1 MGNKLQAF
9 VSNSTVV
16 RVYHGDNGELIQF
29 SDPTPAVQLMR
40 QHPNYLLVYS
50 VVKARQVNTP
60 TGRVLQHRVHIRLVR
75 PGDYLHIGQEYF
87 LVHIPDQYRPRFARY
102 FDFSPKSL
110 AATSTRS
117 KFSSPSSSPLYSPT
131 ASPLYNC
138 SPTASPLHNNH
149 STAPARS
156 FWSSTASPLP
166 SPLPNPP
173 KSRLS
178 GTTRGRTRVSAPLST
193 YTRTPLSGS
202 TRETTRVATPRSKYV
217 PTRMH
222 HGSARDGSSTL
233 RVATPTGAQALSTE
247 SPIRAGSSGT
257 STRDTTKLVDQIRDM
272 QRSSAHP
279 LNRIQSPGRPVAP
292 RRNFSLGSIING
304 QSNSL
309 QESMNLTKS
318 VPSPGRGISP
328 ASMKDPKSG
337 ISKQNLQHR
346 DSPSRSIRS
355 AGRVIPPT
363 VTQDCRKSR
372 TLVSEQNL
380 QQNLNSP
387 SISMMR
393 SPARVAPPTTTQST
407 KGRIMV
413 DQNLQHPHSPR
424 RSMLSPGRMIQPTTS
439 TQHTGHTNSR
449 TTMVEQNLQQQN
461 FHNSPSRSMRSPGRA
476 IQAPNG
482 INQVTTTKG
491 ITLNQRLKSSPKGG
505 GGSQYYHV
513 KKSSPRR
520 TSKWGSG
527 KLNLRQRRSSTRSHL
542 KAYRIVDNSGMEEIG
557 STVPSQPGHEH
568 DGEPTTSTRKSRVAT
583 ATSSAP
589 VPNPNPGLGEGRHG
603 FKGVSTG
610 QGPRTRSRISRHSS
624 SWAPGLGSISENLV
638 SDSSYDDELVARRY
652 YLLKPPPR
660 SAFLRRRV

>member
-29 SDPTPAVQLMR
+29 SNPTPAVQLMR

-75 PGDYLHIGQEYF
+75 PGDYLTIGQEYF
-87 LVHIPDQYRPRFARY
+87 LVHIPDQYRPRFSKY

-110 AATSTRS
+110 AATSPRS
-117 KFSSPSSSPLYSPT
+117 RFYSPSSSPLYSPT
-131 ASPLYNC
+131 ASPLNNC

-149 STAPARS
+149 STASPRS

-166 SPLPNPP
+166 TPLPKN
-173 KSRLS
+173 RLS
-178 GTTRGRTRVSAPLST
+178 GTTRGRTRVSTPLST

-222 HGSARDGSSTL
+222 HGSARDGTSTL
-233 RVATPTGAQALSTE
+233 RVATPTRAQALSTE

-257 STRDTTKLVDQIRDM
+257 STRDTTRLVDQTRNM

-292 RRNFSLGSIING
+292 RRNFTLGSIING

-309 QESMNLTKS
+309 QQSMNPTKS

-337 ISKQNLQHR
+337 KQNLQHR

-355 AGRVIPPT
+355 PARVIPPT
-363 VTQDCRKSR
+363 VTQECRKSR

-380 QQNLNSP
+380 QQNLNS
-387 SISMMR
+387 SSRSMMR

-413 DQNLQHPHSPR
+413 DQNLQHPHSPSRSR
-424 RSMLSPGRMIQPTTS
+424 RSPGRMIQPTTS

-449 TTMVEQNLQQQN
+449 TTMVE
-461 FHNSPSRSMRSPGRA
+461 PSRSMRSPGRA

-482 INQVTTTKG
+482 TNQVTTTKG
-491 ITLNQRLKSSPKGG
+491 ITLSQRLKSSPKGG

-513 KKSSPRR
+513 KKNSPRR

-542 KAYRIVDNSGMEEIG
+542 KAHRIVDNSGMEEIG
-557 STVPSQPGHEH
+557 STVPSQPGHDH
-568 DGEPTTSTRKSRVAT
+568 DGEPITSTRKSRDVSPAAT
-583 ATSSAP
+583 ATSSAR
-589 VPNPNPGLGEGRHG
+589 VPNPNPGPGQGRHG

-610 QGPRTRSRISRHSS
+610 QGPRTRSRISRRSS

-638 SDSSYDDELVARRY
+638 SDSSDVDELVARRY
-652 YLLKPPPR
+652 YFLKPPPR